1 MTENEPWN
9 VANETLARI
18 RAHPSFRAAIVAP
31 AVIVTIFVLFNLT
44 GAVDPEAASRAM
56 RLGIVNLDQGATGPA
71 GEMRLSEQILE
82 GLAGRAPFAVEALE
96 SEAAARDAL
105 DSGEVFAVLIVAE
118 DFSRAALG
126 GAPVVACILTS
137 EHLSL
142 AETQLGASFPRMIE
156 ANFGAAVTMARLAVA
171 ARIQGP
177 PGPPP
182 VTVVTERLHVA
193 ANARMRIAPLFLMFA
208 TGLSSL
214 IGAILLHVASRGP
227 HPRGGIA
234 AVALTRTA
242 LPVVATGLAMLLAAV
257 MVGLATEVWDGFVSL
272 WLYGWLVAATFM
284 LGLVGLFSLLGF
296 FAVIVG
302 VPLVFYQGV
311 AAGVTVP
318 AAAAPSWVSWINE
331 VLPLIEV
338 LRGWRTILI
347 GGPEGS
353 LPITETVVVLA
364 VGVVLIWV
372 ATGLHIALRPA
383 KAAAEG

>member
-1 MTENEPWN
+1 M
-9 VANETLARI
+9 ANETIARI
-18 RAHPSFRAAIVAP
+18 RANPSIRAAIVAP

-44 GAVDPEAASRAM
+44 GAVDPEAVARAM
-56 RLGIVNLDQGATGPA
+56 RLGVVNLDQGATGPA
-71 GEMRLSEQILE
+71 GEMRLSERILE
-82 GLAGRAPFAVEALE
+82 GLAARAPFAVEALE
-96 SEAAARDAL
+96 SEADARDAL
-105 DSGEVFAVLIVAE
+105 DSGKVFAALILAE
-118 DFSRAALG
+118 DFTRAALG
-126 GAPVVACILTS
+126 GAPVTARILTS

-142 AETQLGASFPRMIE
+142 GETQLGASFPAMIE
-156 ANFGAAVTMARLAVA
+156 ANFGTALTMARLAVA

-214 IGAILLHVASRGP
+214 IGAVLLHVASRGP
-227 HPRGGIA
+227 HPRGGFA
-234 AVALTRTA
+234 AVALIRTA
-242 LPVVATGLAMLLAAV
+242 LPVVATGLAMLVAAV

-272 WLYGWLVAATFM
+272 WLYGWLVAGTFM
-284 LGLVGLFSLLGF
+284 LGLAGLFSLLGF
-296 FAVIVG
+296 LAVIVA

-311 AAGVTVP
+311 AAGATVP
-318 AAAAPSWVSWINE
+318 AAAAPSWISWIND
-331 VLPLIEV
+331 VLPLADV
-338 LRGWRTILI
+338 LRGWRTIMI

-353 LPITETVVVLA
+353 LPITEIVVVLV

-372 ATGLHIALRPA
+372 GTGLHLMLRPA

>member
-1 MTENEPWN
+1 M
-9 VANETLARI
+9 ANETIARI
-18 RAHPSFRAAIVAP
+18 RANPTFRAAIVAP
-31 AVIVTIFVLFNLT
+31 AVIVVIFVIFNLT
-44 GAVDPEAASRAM
+44 AAVDPEAAGRAM

-82 GLAGRAPFAVEALE
+82 GLSGRAPFAVEALE

-105 DSGEVFAVLIVAE
+105 DSGEVFAVLIVSE
-118 DFSRAALG
+118 DFTRAALG
-126 GAPVVACILTS
+126 GAPVIARILTS

-142 AETQLGASFPRMIE
+142 AEIQLGASFPGMIE
-156 ANFGAAVTMARLAVA
+156 ANLGAAVTMARLAVA
-171 ARIQGP
+171 ARVQGP

-193 ANARMRIAPLFLMFA
+193 ASARLRIAPLVLMFA

-227 HPRGGIA
+227 HPRGGFA
-234 AVALTRTA
+234 AVALIRTA

-257 MVGLATEVWDGFVSL
+257 MVGLATEVWDGFVPL
-272 WLYGWLVAATFM
+272 WLYGWFVAGTFM

-318 AAAAPSWVSWINE
+318 AAAAPSWVSWIND
-331 VLPLIEV
+331 VLPLVEV

-347 GGPEGS
+347 GGPEGP
-353 LPITETVVVLA
+353 LPMTEIGIVLA